1 MKRFTFLLV
10 ALVLYGCA
18 TTSSIDQ
25 GRALIAEGRFEEGL
39 GVLEEAAKA
48 RYSNPETY
56 SVWVTQR
63 DNVVRTLVR
72 EGDMHRNVG
81 RLDAAET
88 AYARALQID
97 ASAAIA
103 RNGLDAVARTHRHLE
118 RVQQAEEA
126 FQRGDLATAEQIT
139 RAVLAEDAGMRRART
154 LMMQISERRGSAE
167 LEPPKLGAALQKP
180 LTLEFR
186 NAPLRSV
193 FEVISRTSGIN
204 FVFDRDVRPD
214 LRTTIFVRDASLD
227 DIVKLLL
234 VTNQLDRKVLNDN
247 SVLIF
252 PNTPAKQKDYQDLVV
267 RSFYL
272 TNADAKQTA
281 AMIRALVKTRD
292 LFIDD
297 KLNLVVMKDTRE
309 AVRLAEQLVATQ
321 DLGEPEVM
329 LELEVLEVA
338 SSRLKEVG
346 IRYPDQ
352 INFGIL
358 GNVTG
363 GTDNGGTSNIPDLIE
378 LKPRQWEYFVAN
390 PAMILN
396 LRQTDGVVNTL
407 ANPRIRVKNREKARI
422 HIGEKVPVIT
432 TTSTANVGVSSSV
445 NYLEVGL
452 KLDVEPNVY
461 LDDEVAIKLQL
472 EVSNILEQLN
482 VSGTVSYRL
491 GTRNAAT
498 TLRLR
503 DGETQVLAGLIND
516 EDRRSANKVPYL
528 SDFPILGRLFRSDND
543 QRVKTE
549 IVLLITPRV
558 VRNLARPQTVQA
570 HFPSGTEAAPG
581 AAPLR
586 IASTR
591 LGSMKLE
598 SAGGGAR
605 PSAQSPANRARASD
619 DAASDTG
626 LALVVTGPAEA
637 SIGSTFS
644 MSLGMPARNEGS
656 RTALRISY
664 DPGVLQLVSGA
675 STESPGVARLQL
687 TGPSVVG
694 SPMTVVQTQFRVVA
708 KEPTTAQI
716 SIESAGSTNS
726 QGQPISID
734 IPGSYSV
741 SILPGTPG
749 QSVAPGATAPAEPPA
764 AGDSTPSSGEV
775 DSATP
780 STDTPPTPS
789 PGDGA
794 NPPTSG
800 EPAAP
805 TATPPTPTP
814 PPPPKPTGN
823 PYDSEG

>member
-1 MKRFTFLLV
+1 MKRFAALFVAFL
-10 ALVLYGCA
+10 LYGCA
-18 TTSSIDQ
+18 TTTSSIDQ

-39 GVLEEAAKA
+39 ALLEEAAKA
-48 RYSNPETY
+48 RYNNPEIY
-56 SVWVTQR
+56 SVWITQR
-63 DNVVRTLVR
+63 DNAVRTLVR
-72 EGDMHRNVG
+72 EGEMHRNVG

-88 AYARALQID
+88 AYARALQLD
-97 ASAAIA
+97 ASATIA
-103 RNGLDAVARTHRHLE
+103 RNGLDAIARTRRHMKQ
-118 RVQQAEEA
+118 VQQAEEA

-139 RAVLAEDAGMRRART
+139 RSILAEDANMRGART
-154 LMMQISERRGSAE
+154 LMMQISEQRGRAE

-214 LRTTIFVRDASLD
+214 LRTTIFVRDSSLD

-297 KLNLVVMKDTRE
+297 KLNLVVMKDTRD

-338 SSRLKEVG
+338 SSRLKEFG
-346 IRYPDQ
+346 LRYPDR
-352 INFGIL
+352 INLGVL
-358 GNVTG
+358 GNATG
-363 GTDNGGTSNIPDLIE
+363 STDNGGVTNIPGLIE
-378 LKPRQWEYFVAN
+378 LKPHEWEYFIAN

-498 TLRLR
+498 TLRLH

-528 SDFPILGRLFRSDND
+528 SDFPILGHLFTSDND

-570 HFPSGTEAAPG
+570 HFPSGTESAPG
-581 AAPLR
+581 AMPLR

-598 SAGGGAR
+598 SAGGGVATAKLGASGAR
-605 PSAQSPANRARASD
+605 TAEEKPSD
-619 DAASDTG
+619 EG
-626 LALVVTGPAEA
+626 LALVVTGPPEA
-637 SIGSTFS
+637 AVGSTFAL
-644 MSLGMPARNEGS
+644 SLGMPARNEGS
-656 RTALRISY
+656 QAMLRLTF
-664 DPGVLQLVSGA
+664 DPAVLQLVSGA
-675 STESPGVARLQL
+675 SSDSAGVARMQL
-687 TGPSVVG
+687 SGPTVVG

-708 KEPTTAQI
+708 KEPTTTQI
-716 SIESAGSTNS
+716 GIESTASTDA
-726 QGQPISID
+726 QGRPISID
-734 IPGSYSV
+734 TPGSHEITVTAAGSGQGAPP
-741 SILPGTPG
+741 SGTTTP
-749 QSVAPGATAPAEPPA
+749 PPA
-764 AGDSTPSSGEV
+764 VVEPVPPPAVVEPV
-775 DSATP
+775 PPSATEP
-780 STDTPPTPS
+780 APPAI
-789 PGDGA
+789 D
-794 NPPTSG
+794 SG
-800 EPAAP
+800 EPAPAAP
-805 TATPPTPTP
+805 PAATPPTPTQ
-814 PPPPKPTGN
+814 PPPKPTRN